1 MLACPGEPNVLR
13 RVIDMEEGSRRVSI
27 RMMQYE
33 KDDQSLWALMMK
45 GYEAKNGNSF

>member
-13 RVIDMEEGSRRVSI
+13 VIDVEEGGRRVRI
-27 RMMQYE
+27 KMMQYE

-45 GYEAKNGNSF
+45 GYEAKSGNSF